1 MICLIFAL
9 RNVVIADTVR
19 GFSLFSKTINPK
31 NVKPVSTSFL
41 INRGYY

>member
-9 RNVVIADTVR
+9 RKVLIAEAVR
-19 GFSLFSKTINPK
+19 GFSLFSKTIKPK

-41 INRGYY
+41 EILN